1 MPRTSRI
8 KHRRALIVLGSGLV
22 LLLCA
27 LWHSPR
33 RSITPTARS
42 STAPESV
49 AMSTASLPVRAA
61 APRAREAT
69 EAQRPEALASKS
81 IAAIADAIREHIAS
95 SPRFAQLAS
104 CDPNADA
111 ACRALL
117 SQAIYEAMDVKVL
130 AQTLRGGLGLKALS
144 KHDADAIYASVGRVL
159 SESKDGIERS
169 SALMLLRSVRSLPL
183 RALPE
188 VAYRDLSERT
198 IAEAQLTL
206 LHPVGGPIPYPDV
219 PRELLSLF
227 TEDRDSRLQDT
238 ALIALAHPETENELL
253 AAVRETARRH
263 GSDWPDWHASVGP
276 AVARCGMACLQ
287 TIDAVLDASGDDPN
301 VAEEMLRGLREAE
314 RVPFAEHLKSRF
326 EPQAL
331 LALATSAGVELPS
344 MH

>member
-1 MPRTSRI
+1 MTPTSRI
-8 KHRRALIVLGSGLV
+8 KRRRALIALASGIA
-22 LLLCA
+22 LLLLA

-33 RSITPTARS
+33 RNISPTARLS
-42 STAPESV
+42 PAPEAV
-49 AMSTASLPVRAA
+49 AVSTASPSVRTA
-61 APRAREAT
+61 APRALQAT
-69 EAQRPEALASKS
+69 ETPSAEALASKS
-81 IAAIADAIREHIAS
+81 IAAIADVIRAHIAS

-104 CDPNADA
+104 CDPNVDD

-130 AQTLRGGLGLKALS
+130 SQTLRGGLGLKQLS

-159 SESKDGIERS
+159 SESKDGVERS
-169 SALMLLRSVRSLPL
+169 SALMLLSSVRSLPL

-188 VAYRDLSERT
+188 AAYRDLSERT

-227 TEDRDSRLQDT
+227 SEDRDPRLQDT
-238 ALIALAHPETENELL
+238 ALIALAHPETEGELL
-253 AAVRETARRH
+253 AAVRETARHH

-314 RVPFAEHLKSRF
+314 RVPFTEHLKDRF
-326 EPQAL
+326 EPKAL

-344 MH
+344 MQ